1 VKYNTFMVVLVSGLN
16 ENARIAVKFLLL
28 MRKQNELCTNNLYSG
43 GNDRTK
49 FVLDGAGA
57 RLALFDHIL
66 FVGAVSVGSKIV
78 GYYC

>member
-1 VKYNTFMVVLVSGLN
+1 MVVLVSGLN

-28 MRKQNELCTNNLYSG
+28 KRKQNELCTNSLYSG

-57 RLALFDHIL
+57 RLEVLDYPL
-66 FVGAVSVGSKIV
+66 FVGKLPVSSQID

>member
-1 VKYNTFMVVLVSGLN
+1 MVVLVSGLN

-57 RLALFDHIL
+57 RLEVSYYPL
-66 FVGAVSVGSKIV
+66 FVGAVSISSKID